1 MTQRLKLSLGIV
13 LLLVGGMTYLLFRPR
28 TLLMFH
34 VADYLGLSPVI
45 DRIREGMTDAW
56 LPEFIVYSLPGALWS
71 AAYLLTVDCFLY
83 GQSVRT
89 RLVATSIIPLIGAA
103 SEVLQL
109 TGMVPGTFDGWDL
122 LCYLIPYLIYLSCI
136 TKNKPIWI

>member
-1 MTQRLKLSLGIV
+1 MTQRLKLSLGIM
-13 LLLVGGMTYLLFRPR
+13 LLLVGGITYLLFRPR

-34 VADYLGLSPVI
+34 VADYLGLSPII
-45 DRIREGMTDAW
+45 DRIREGITDAW

-71 AAYLLTVDCFLY
+71 TAYLLTVDCFLY

-103 SEVLQL
+103 SEVFQL

-122 LCYLIPYLIYLSCI
+122 LCYLIPYFLYLSCI

>member
-13 LLLVGGMTYLLFRPR
+13 LLLVGGITYLLFRPR

-34 VADYLGLSPVI
+34 IADYLGLSPVI
-45 DRIREGMTDAW
+45 DRIREYMTGAW

-71 AAYLLTVDCFLY
+71 SAYLLTVDCFLY

-89 RLVATSIIPLIGAA
+89 RLMATSIIPLIGAA
-103 SEVLQL
+103 SELLQL

-122 LCYLIPYLIYLSCI
+122 LCYLIPYLLYLSCI
-136 TKNKPIWI
+136 TKNKPIWL

>member
-1 MTQRLKLSLGIV
+1 MTQRLKLSLGIM
-13 LLLVGGMTYLLFRPR
+13 LLLVGGITYLLFRPR

-34 VADYLGLSPVI
+34 VADYLGLSPII
-45 DRIREGMTDAW
+45 DRIREGMTNAW

-89 RLVATSIIPLIGAA
+89 RLVATSIIPLIGVA
-103 SEVLQL
+103 SEVFQL

-122 LCYLIPYLIYLSCI
+122 LCYLIPYLLYLSCI

>member
-1 MTQRLKLSLGIV
+1 MTQRLKLSLGIM
-13 LLLVGGMTYLLFRPR
+13 LLLVGGITYLLFRPR

-34 VADYLGLSPVI
+34 MADYLGLSPII
-45 DRIREGMTDAW
+45 DRLREGMTDAW

-71 AAYLLTVDCFLY
+71 AAYLLTADCFLY

-122 LCYLIPYLIYLSCI
+122 LCYLIPYLLYLSCI

>member
-13 LLLVGGMTYLLFRPR
+13 LLLVGGITYLLFRPR

-34 VADYLGLSPVI
+34 VADYLGLSPII

-56 LPEFIVYSLPGALWS
+56 IPEFIVYNLPGALWS

-89 RLVATSIIPLIGAA
+89 RLVATSIVPLIGAV
-103 SEVLQL
+103 SEVFQL

-122 LCYLIPYLIYLSCI
+122 LCYLIPYLLYLSCI

>member
-1 MTQRLKLSLGIV
+1 MTQRLKLSLGIM
-13 LLLVGGMTYLLFRPR
+13 LLLVGGITYLLFRPR

-34 VADYLGLSPVI
+34 VADYLGLSLVI

-71 AAYLLTVDCFLY
+71 AAYLLTADCFLY

-122 LCYLIPYLIYLSCI
+122 LCYLIPYLLYLSCI

>member
-1 MTQRLKLSLGIV
+1 MTQRLKLSLGIM
-13 LLLVGGMTYLLFRPR
+13 LLLVGGITYLLFRPR

-34 VADYLGLSPVI
+34 VADYLGLSPII

-71 AAYLLTVDCFLY
+71 AAYLLTADCFLY
-83 GQSVRT
+83 GQSIRT

-122 LCYLIPYLIYLSCI
+122 LCYLIPYLLYLSCI

>member
-1 MTQRLKLSLGIV
+1 MTQRLKLSLGIM
-13 LLLVGGMTYLLFRPR
+13 LLLVGGITYLLFRPR

-34 VADYLGLSPVI
+34 MADYLGLSPII

-56 LPEFIVYSLPGALWS
+56 IPEFIVYNLPGALWS

-89 RLVATSIIPLIGAA
+89 RLVATCIIPLIGAA
-103 SEVLQL
+103 SELFQL

-122 LCYLIPYLIYLSCI
+122 LCYLIPYLLYLSCI

>member
-1 MTQRLKLSLGIV
+1 MTQRLKLSLGIM
-13 LLLVGGMTYLLFRPR
+13 LLLVGGITYLLFRPR

-34 VADYLGLSPVI
+34 VADYLGLSPII
-45 DRIREGMTDAW
+45 DRIREGMTDVW

-71 AAYLLTVDCFLY
+71 AAYLLMVDCFLY

-103 SEVLQL
+103 SEVFQL

-122 LCYLIPYLIYLSCI
+122 LCYLIPYLLYLSCI

>member
-1 MTQRLKLSLGIV
+1 MTQRLKLSLGIM
-13 LLLVGGMTYLLFRPR
+13 LLLVGGITYLLFRPR

-34 VADYLGLSPVI
+34 VADYLGLSPII

-56 LPEFIVYSLPGALWS
+56 FPEFIVYSLPGALWS

-122 LCYLIPYLIYLSCI
+122 LCYLIPYLLYLSCI
-136 TKNKPIWI
+136 TKNKLIWI

>member
-1 MTQRLKLSLGIV
+1 MSQRLKLSLGIM
-13 LLLVGGMTYLLFRPR
+13 LLLVGGITYLLFRPR

-34 VADYLGLSPVI
+34 VADYLGLSPII
-45 DRIREGMTDAW
+45 DRIRESMTDAW

-122 LCYLIPYLIYLSCI
+122 LCYLIPYLLYLSCI

>member
-1 MTQRLKLSLGIV
+1 MTQRLKLSLGIM
-13 LLLVGGMTYLLFRPR
+13 LLLVGGITYLLFRPR

-34 VADYLGLSPVI
+34 VADYLGLSPII
-45 DRIREGMTDAW
+45 DRIREGTTDAW

-122 LCYLIPYLIYLSCI
+122 LCYLIPYLLYLSCI